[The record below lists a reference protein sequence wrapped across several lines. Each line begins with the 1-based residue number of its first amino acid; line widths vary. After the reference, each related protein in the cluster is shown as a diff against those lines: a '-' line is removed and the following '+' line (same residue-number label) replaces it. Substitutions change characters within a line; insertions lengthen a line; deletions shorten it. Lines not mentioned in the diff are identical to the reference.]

1 MLKQIADNELKVFY
15 DNITYQQKLI
25 KVVKNQT
32 TYTEDE
38 IVEKLKENNNDPI
51 KVIQKYMN
59 IKPKEEEEKKSLN
72 QTVYSEIGAFLKQKK

>member
-1 MLKQIADNELKVFY
+1 MDKNE
-15 DNITYQQKLI
+15 IQQKLI